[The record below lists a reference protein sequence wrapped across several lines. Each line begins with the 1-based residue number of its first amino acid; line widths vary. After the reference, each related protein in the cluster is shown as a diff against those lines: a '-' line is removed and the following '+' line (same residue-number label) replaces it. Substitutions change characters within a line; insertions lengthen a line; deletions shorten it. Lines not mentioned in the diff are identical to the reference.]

1 MKKDIIQESYDK
13 WSEEVQNN
21 IREIQKIFTGNPRK
35 DIMQLKRQEKTENT
49 ISDMENALLWEDGH
63 GRKNKTHNRTHNR
76 QNSRDKRI
84 IKVAQQIKSNIGNE
98 GKIWAIKKKVQ
109 RKNLTTQRWKNNRIE
124 CLSQILEDYQRYYEN
139 LLKTRL
145 SDSWGNAGVK

>member
-13 WSEEVQNN
+13 WSKEVQNN
-21 IREIQKIFTGNPRK
+21 REIQKIFRRNPRK

-63 GRKNKTHNRTHNR
+63 SRKNKTHNRTHNR

-84 IKVAQQIKSNIGNE
+84 IKVAQQKKSKIGNE

-109 RKNLTTQRWKNNRIE
+109 RKNLTTQRWKKNRIE

-139 LLKTRL
+139 LLKARL
-145 SDSWGNAGVK
+145 SDGWGNAGVK

>member
-63 GRKNKTHNRTHNR
+63 SRKNKTHNRTHNR

-84 IKVAQQIKSNIGNE
+84 IKVAQQIKSSIGNE

>member
-49 ISDMENALLWEDGH
+49 ISDMENALL
-63 GRKNKTHNRTHNR
+63 
-76 QNSRDKRI
+76 
-84 IKVAQQIKSNIGNE
+84 
-98 GKIWAIKKKVQ
+98 
-109 RKNLTTQRWKNNRIE
+109 
-124 CLSQILEDYQRYYEN
+124 
-139 LLKTRL
+139 
-145 SDSWGNAGVK
+145 